1 MKRTST
7 LLIAASIGIVSIAQP
22 NLNSANNTPAVLDSF
37 AYHLATWMAPGPAGG
52 SQAFDFTALDDPG
65 MLVEMSY
72 VLPSTTTNAAAF
84 STTGATVASNDGLG
98 HVYYYKVT
106 ASAMERVGDD
116 TNNVQVPFTDG
127 VIELPFPCTAGTHWT
142 DAQFATYTSNMI
154 NVTRTGS
161 ITGDGDAWGDLTL
174 PTSILNNVLRVHTVD
189 TVHDALGGFGTITN
203 VIDRYSFY
211 KTWLPVPALVL
222 QSKSFTINGVTTV
235 TKYALWLDE
244 TTASVLERSTDPF
257 GLRVFPNPATDQ
269 VTVDFGTG
277 APSRMTMEVF
287 DAMGRMV
294 KSEQL
299 GSLAPGFQRR
309 TFDAHGLGAG
319 LYTVRLCDANGNAS
333 SVRLVVD

>member
-1 MKRTST
+1 M
-7 LLIAASIGIVSIAQP
+7 IGIIAQAQP

-37 AYHLATWMAPGPAGG
+37 AYHLATWIDPGPAGAN
-52 SQAFDFTALDDPG
+52 QVFDFTALDNPG
-65 MLVEMSY
+65 TLVEMRY
-72 VLPSTTTNAAAF
+72 VLPSTTTNAAMF

-116 TNNVQVPFTDG
+116 TANVQVPFSNG
-127 VIELPFPCTAGTHWT
+127 VIELPFPCTMGTHWT
-142 DAQFATYTSNMI
+142 DSQYATYTSNMLA
-154 NVTRTGS
+154 VTRTGT
-161 ITGDGDAWGDLTL
+161 IIGDGDAWGDLTL
-174 PTSILNNVLRVHTVD
+174 PTSVLNNVLRVHTVD
-189 TVHDALGGFGTITN
+189 TINDALALGNVHN

-222 QSKSFTINGVTTV
+222 QSKSFSINSGVVTV

-257 GLRVFPNPATDQ
+257 GLRLSPNPATDQ

-277 APSRMTMEVF
+277 TPSRMTMEVF
-287 DAMGRMV
+287 DAIGRKV

-299 GSLAPGFQRR
+299 GSLTPGFQRHS
-309 TFDAHGLGAG
+309 FDARALGTG
-319 LYTVRLCDANGNAS
+319 LYTVRLQDDAGSAS
-333 SVRLVVD
+333 SVRLVIN